1 MKVFVTGGAGF
12 IGSNLVER
20 LLAEGHEVTA
30 HDNLSLGRREF
41 LAACDGRPGF
51 RFLQADLLDAPH
63 LWAHLPG
70 HDAVFHLAANSD
82 IAAGSRDTDT
92 DPRQGTLATY
102 HVLEGMR
109 QAGIKQ
115 LVFASSSAIYGE
127 ASRIPTPEDYGPL
140 FPISLYGASKLACE
154 GLISA
159 FEHSADIRAWV
170 FRFANIVG
178 DHGTHGA
185 VVDFIRKLRA
195 DPRRLPILGDGK
207 QAKPYLYV
215 KECVDGMIFAWRRAA
230 SGVNCFNLACAGATS
245 ARRIA
250 EIVCEEMQLTEV
262 EFEFSGGSRGWV
274 GDVPQVR
281 LDPAKLAA
289 LGWQARLDSDGAVR
303 QAVRAQ
309 LAGTAAAGGR

>member
-1 MKVFVTGGAGF
+1 VFVTGGAGF

-20 LLAEGHEVTA
+20 LLADGYEVTA

-41 LAACDGRPGF
+41 LSGCDGRPGF
-51 RFLQADLLDAPH
+51 RFLEADLLDTDS

-82 IAAGSRDTDT
+82 IEAGGRATDT
-92 DPRQGTLATY
+92 DLRQGTLVTY

-109 QAGIKQ
+109 RAGIKQ
-115 LVFASSSAIYGE
+115 LVFASSSAVYGE
-127 ASRIPTPEDYGPL
+127 AALSPTPEEYGPL

-159 FEHSADIRAWV
+159 FEHASGIRAWI

-185 VVDFIRKLRA
+185 VVDFIRKLRG
-195 DPRRLPILGDGK
+195 DPRRLAILGDGN

-215 KECVDGMIFAWRRAA
+215 KECVDGMIYGWSRATA
-230 SGVNCFNLACAGATS
+230 GLNCFNLACAGATS

-250 EIVCEEMQLTEV
+250 EIVCEEMRLQGV
-262 EFEFSGGSRGWV
+262 AFEYSGGSRGWV

-281 LDPAKLAA
+281 LDPARLAA
-289 LGWQARLDSDGAVR
+289 LGWTARLDSDGAVR
-303 QAVRAQ
+303 QAVRVL
-309 LAGTAAAGGR
+309 LAGAPQGGGR